1 MAIGTI
7 AASLETQLR
16 RLRSAVERIV
26 GLIEDALKTAA
37 AAFDGVVGTIEHLVF
52 VDILERLRRVVRT
65 LVREDEV
72 FVSDRKLIKLYRL
85 LRTRA
90 WIIHGGAVERE
101 DLQLLSY
108 LGETREE
115 IDLLEE
121 KVPRL
126 LGLSS

>member
-1 MAIGTI
+1 
-7 AASLETQLR
+7 
-16 RLRSAVERIV
+16 
-26 GLIEDALKTAA
+26 
-37 AAFDGVVGTIEHLVF
+37 
-52 VDILERLRRVVRT
+52 VRT

-90 WIIHGGAVERE
+90 WIMHGGAVERE

-108 LGETREE
+108 LGESREE

-126 LGLSS
+126 LGLSA